1 MPVTWARA
9 TINGRCFHNHGV
21 GTFFSVIVKTD
32 LGEGEAGRV
41 HHDGEVEAGQ
51 HAEAEAGEH
60 PDAPVKPPL
69 QVGVGRA
76 VLAIIREI
84 LEITFE
90 FLSMRYL

>member
-1 MPVTWARA
+1 MKVL
-9 TINGRCFHNHGV
+9 V
-21 GTFFSVIVKTD
+21 GTFNQEQAFSVIVETD

-60 PDAPVKPPL
+60 PHAPVKPPL

-76 VLAIIREI
+76 VLASYGR
-84 LEITFE
+84 F
-90 FLSMRYL
+90 

>member
-1 MPVTWARA
+1 MKVL
-9 TINGRCFHNHGV
+9 V
-21 GTFFSVIVKTD
+21 GTFNQEQALVGAFSVIVETD

-60 PDAPVKPPL
+60 PHAPVKPPL

-76 VLAIIREI
+76 VLASCGR
-84 LEITFE
+84 F
-90 FLSMRYL
+90 